1 MNYNQ
6 AVIYFE
12 ILERV
17 FCKYSIKTRMRNSK
31 MVFTCLPSLMRHKG
45 TITYKYLGYKKRSG
59 PQNGAFLRQIV
70 STILSPKYEFS
81 VEKYEKVFPKYVV
94 SSDQKLTLKQIS
106 HIFFANSSNYYQPNI
121 CYIVVGYSHICK
133 QYVQTIIVVCILQK
147 SRKNTQSSLHKKK
160 LSQKVNI
167 NPKVL
172 RTKKNVLGFLIPRI

>member
-1 MNYNQ
+1 
-6 AVIYFE
+6 
-12 ILERV
+12 
-17 FCKYSIKTRMRNSK
+17 

-106 HIFFANSSNYYQPNI
+106 HIFFFLQ
-121 CYIVVGYSHICK
+121 IVVTTTNQIFA
-133 QYVQTIIVVCILQK
+133 T
-147 SRKNTQSSLHKKK
+147 
-160 LSQKVNI
+160 
-167 NPKVL
+167 
-172 RTKKNVLGFLIPRI
+172 

>member
-12 ILERV
+12 IVERV

-106 HIFFANSSNYYQPNI
+106 HIFFLQ
-121 CYIVVGYSHICK
+121 IVVTTTNQIFATQWWDIVIFVSSTCRLLLLCVFCKKAGKIHSHHYTK
-133 QYVQTIIVVCILQK
+133 K
-147 SRKNTQSSLHKKK
+147 SYHKK
-160 LSQKVNI
+160 
-167 NPKVL
+167 
-172 RTKKNVLGFLIPRI
+172 

>member
-1 MNYNQ
+1 
-6 AVIYFE
+6 
-12 ILERV
+12 
-17 FCKYSIKTRMRNSK
+17 

-106 HIFFANSSNYYQPNI
+106 HIFFFANSSNYYQPNI
-121 CYIVVGYSHICK
+121 CYIVVGYSYICK
-133 QYVQTIIVVCILQK
+133 QYV
-147 SRKNTQSSLHKKK
+147 
-160 LSQKVNI
+160 
-167 NPKVL
+167 
-172 RTKKNVLGFLIPRI
+172 

>member
-12 ILERV
+12 IVERV

-121 CYIVVGYSHICK
+121 CYIVVGYSYICK

-160 LSQKVNI
+160 GQGNQQ
-167 NPKVL
+167 
-172 RTKKNVLGFLIPRI
+172 TKQTKQTT